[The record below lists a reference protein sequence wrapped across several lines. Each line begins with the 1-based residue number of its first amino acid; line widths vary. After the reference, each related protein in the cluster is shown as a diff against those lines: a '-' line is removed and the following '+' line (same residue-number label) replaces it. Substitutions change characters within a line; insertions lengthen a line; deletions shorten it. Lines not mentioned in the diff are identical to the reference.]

1 MLTAADDTT
10 TRGRKAAAVA
20 GRVHAPATSA
30 TATAA
35 CQARLLVGPAR
46 LGRARRSAP
55 LPSEPD
61 RP

>member
-20 GRVHAPATSA
+20 GQVHTPAAST
-30 TATAA
+30 TAA
-35 CQARLLVGPAR
+35 RQARLLVGPAR

>member
-20 GRVHAPATSA
+20 GRVHTPAASA
-30 TATAA
+30 AR
-35 CQARLLVGPAR
+35 QAQLLVGPAR
-46 LGRARRSAP
+46 LGRARCSAP

>member
-20 GRVHAPATSA
+20 SRVHTPAASA
-30 TATAA
+30 TAAR
-35 CQARLLVGPAR
+35 QARLLVGPAR
-46 LGRARRSAP
+46 LGRAGRSAP

>member
-20 GRVHAPATSA
+20 SRVHAPATSA
-30 TATAA
+30 TAAR
-35 CQARLLVGPAR
+35 QAQLLVGPAR

>member
-20 GRVHAPATSA
+20 GWVHAPAASA
-30 TATAA
+30 TAAR
-35 CQARLLVGPAR
+35 QARLLVGPAR